1 MAMSG
6 INRLK
11 ENTIRGRSKKISS
24 KDEVSKMGYEKRTD
38 LAIEVKESFPK
49 DNVEIAGVSLQ
60 EDYDKK
66 KKIKVTSVQIMN
78 AVGAKQMKKPI
89 GRYITLEFEDCF
101 LMEQEDYMTDI
112 GKRLQKELKSILQK
126 KIKKDATI
134 LITGLGNRF
143 ATPDALGPYV
153 LENIEVNRHLSIQY
167 PGWKMQHEI
176 KICGIVPGVSGQTG
190 MESLEILKGV
200 ADTVHPDC
208 MLVIDSLATR
218 SIKRLCTTIQLTDTG
233 ISPGAGIGNNRSE
246 INRDTLGIPVI
257 AIGVPTV
264 VEAGTIVYDTLESA
278 LQKEG
283 YNAREIALFFDR
295 IHDKMGDSFFVT
307 PKDIDEKIKIVGDMI
322 ANSINACLA
331 EAE

>member
-1 MAMSG
+1 M
-6 INRLK
+6 R
-11 ENTIRGRSKKISS
+11 
-24 KDEVSKMGYEKRTD
+24 YEKRTD

-49 DNVEIAGVSLQ
+49 DHVEIPGVSLQ
-60 EDYDKK
+60 ENYDKL

-78 AVGAKQMKKPI
+78 HIGARQMKKPI
-89 GRYITLEFEDCF
+89 GTYTTIDFEERF
-101 LMEQEDYMTDI
+101 IFEQKDYMDAV
-112 GKRLQKELKSILQK
+112 GKRLQKELAAILPH

-134 LITGLGNRF
+134 LVTGLGNRF

-153 LENIEVNRHLSIQY
+153 LEQIEVNRHLSVQY
-167 PGWKMQHEI
+167 VGMELQKGM
-176 KICGIVPGVSGQTG
+176 KICGMIPGVLGQTG
-190 MESLEILKGV
+190 MESSEILKGV
-200 ADTVHPDC
+200 IENVHPDC

-246 INRDTLGIPVI
+246 INQNTMNIPVI

-264 VEAGTIVYDTLESA
+264 VEAGTIVFDTLEAA

-283 YNAREIALFFDR
+283 YSTKEIALFFDR

-307 PKDIDEKIKIVGDMI
+307 PKDIDEKIKTVGDMI

-331 EAE
+331 G

>member
-1 MAMSG
+1 M
-6 INRLK
+6 R
-11 ENTIRGRSKKISS
+11 
-24 KDEVSKMGYEKRTD
+24 YEKRTD

-49 DNVEIAGVSLQ
+49 DHVEIPGVSLQ
-60 EDYDKK
+60 ENYDKL
-66 KKIKVTSVQIMN
+66 KKIKVTSVRIMN
-78 AVGAKQMKKPI
+78 HIGARQMKKPI
-89 GRYITLEFEDCF
+89 GTYTTIDFEERF
-101 LMEQEDYMTDI
+101 IFEQKDYMDAV
-112 GKRLQKELKSILQK
+112 GKRLQKELAAILPH

-134 LITGLGNRF
+134 LVTGLGNRF

-153 LENIEVNRHLSIQY
+153 LEQIEVNRHLSVQY
-167 PGWKMQHEI
+167 VGMELQKGM
-176 KICGIVPGVSGQTG
+176 KICGMIPGVLGQTG
-190 MESLEILKGV
+190 MESSEILKGV
-200 ADTVHPDC
+200 IENVHPDC

-246 INRDTLGIPVI
+246 INQNTMNIPVI

-264 VEAGTIVYDTLESA
+264 VEAGTIVYDTLEAA

-283 YNAREIALFFDR
+283 YSTKEIALFFDR

-307 PKDIDEKIKIVGDMI
+307 PKDIDEKIKTVGDMI

-331 EAE
+331 G

>member
-1 MAMSG
+1 M
-6 INRLK
+6 R
-11 ENTIRGRSKKISS
+11 
-24 KDEVSKMGYEKRTD
+24 YEKRTD

-49 DNVEIAGVSLQ
+49 DHVEIPGVSLQ
-60 EDYDKK
+60 ENYDEL

-78 AVGAKQMKKPI
+78 HIGARQMKKPI
-89 GRYITLEFEDCF
+89 GTYTTIDFEERF
-101 LMEQEDYMTDI
+101 IFEQKDYMDAV
-112 GKRLQKELKSILQK
+112 GKRLQKELAAILPH

-134 LITGLGNRF
+134 LVTGLGNRF

-153 LENIEVNRHLSIQY
+153 LEQIEVNRHLSVQY
-167 PGWKMQHEI
+167 VGMELQKGM
-176 KICGIVPGVSGQTG
+176 KICGMIPGVLGQTG
-190 MESLEILKGV
+190 MESSEILKGV
-200 ADTVHPDC
+200 IENVHPDC

-246 INRDTLGIPVI
+246 INQNTMNIPVI

-264 VEAGTIVYDTLESA
+264 VEAGTIVYDTLEAA

-283 YNAREIALFFDR
+283 YSTKEIALFFDR

-307 PKDIDEKIKIVGDMI
+307 PKDIDEKIKTVGDMI

-331 EAE
+331 G

>member
-1 MAMSG
+1 M
-6 INRLK
+6 R
-11 ENTIRGRSKKISS
+11 
-24 KDEVSKMGYEKRTD
+24 YEKRTD

-49 DNVEIAGVSLQ
+49 DHVEIPGVSLQ
-60 EDYDKK
+60 ENYDKL
-66 KKIKVTSVQIMN
+66 KKIKVTSVRIMN
-78 AVGAKQMKKPI
+78 HIGARQMKKPI
-89 GRYITLEFEDCF
+89 GTYTTIDFEERF
-101 LMEQEDYMTDI
+101 IFEQKDYMDAV
-112 GKRLQKELKSILQK
+112 GKRLQKELAAILPH

-134 LITGLGNRF
+134 LVTGLGNRF

-153 LENIEVNRHLSIQY
+153 LEQIEVNRHLSVQY
-167 PGWKMQHEI
+167 VGMELQKEM
-176 KICGIVPGVSGQTG
+176 KICGMIPGVLGQTG
-190 MESLEILKGV
+190 MESSEILKGV
-200 ADTVHPDC
+200 IENVHPDC

-246 INRDTLGIPVI
+246 INQNTMNIPVI

-264 VEAGTIVYDTLESA
+264 VEAGTIVYDTLEAA

-283 YNAREIALFFDR
+283 YSTKEIALFFDR

-307 PKDIDEKIKIVGDMI
+307 PKDIDEKIKTVGDMI

-331 EAE
+331 G

>member
-1 MAMSG
+1 M
-6 INRLK
+6 R
-11 ENTIRGRSKKISS
+11 
-24 KDEVSKMGYEKRTD
+24 YEKRTD

-49 DNVEIAGVSLQ
+49 DHVEIPGVSLQ
-60 EDYDKK
+60 ENYDKL
-66 KKIKVTSVQIMN
+66 KKIKVTSVRILN
-78 AVGAKQMKKPI
+78 HIGARQMKKPI
-89 GRYITLEFEDCF
+89 GTYTTIDFEERF
-101 LMEQEDYMTDI
+101 IFEQKDYMDAV
-112 GKRLQKELKSILQK
+112 GKRLQKELAAILPH

-134 LITGLGNRF
+134 LVTGLGNRF

-153 LENIEVNRHLSIQY
+153 LEQIEVNRHLSVQY
-167 PGWKMQHEI
+167 VGMELQKGM
-176 KICGIVPGVSGQTG
+176 KICGMIPGVLGQTG
-190 MESLEILKGV
+190 MESSEILKGV
-200 ADTVHPDC
+200 IENVHPDC

-246 INRDTLGIPVI
+246 INQNTMNIPVI

-264 VEAGTIVYDTLESA
+264 VEAGTIVYDTLEAA

-283 YNAREIALFFDR
+283 YSTKEIALFFDR

-307 PKDIDEKIKIVGDMI
+307 PKDIDEKIKTVGDMI

-331 EAE
+331 G

>member
-1 MAMSG
+1 M
-6 INRLK
+6 R
-11 ENTIRGRSKKISS
+11 
-24 KDEVSKMGYEKRTD
+24 YEKRTD

-49 DNVEIAGVSLQ
+49 DHVEIPGVSLQ
-60 EDYDKK
+60 ENYDKL
-66 KKIKVTSVQIMN
+66 KKIKETSVRIMN
-78 AVGAKQMKKPI
+78 HIGARQMKKPI
-89 GRYITLEFEDCF
+89 GTYTTIDFEERF
-101 LMEQEDYMTDI
+101 IFEQKDYMDAV
-112 GKRLQKELKSILQK
+112 GKRLQKELAAILPH

-134 LITGLGNRF
+134 LVTGLGNRF

-153 LENIEVNRHLSIQY
+153 LEQIEVNRHLSVQY
-167 PGWKMQHEI
+167 VGMELQKGM
-176 KICGIVPGVSGQTG
+176 KICGMIPGVLGQTG
-190 MESLEILKGV
+190 MESSEILKGV
-200 ADTVHPDC
+200 IENVHPDC

-246 INRDTLGIPVI
+246 INQNTMNIPVI

-264 VEAGTIVYDTLESA
+264 VEAGTIVYDTLEAA

-283 YNAREIALFFDR
+283 YSTKEIALFFDR

-307 PKDIDEKIKIVGDMI
+307 PKDIDEKIKTVGDMI

-331 EAE
+331 G

>member
-1 MAMSG
+1 M
-6 INRLK
+6 R
-11 ENTIRGRSKKISS
+11 
-24 KDEVSKMGYEKRTD
+24 YEKRTD

-49 DNVEIAGVSLQ
+49 DHVEIPGVSLQ
-60 EDYDKK
+60 ENYDKL
-66 KKIKVTSVQIMN
+66 KKIKVTSVRIMN
-78 AVGAKQMKKPI
+78 HIGARQMKKPI
-89 GRYITLEFEDCF
+89 GTYTTIDFEERF
-101 LMEQEDYMTDI
+101 IFEQKDYMDAV
-112 GKRLQKELKSILQK
+112 GKRLQKELAAILPH

-134 LITGLGNRF
+134 LVTGLGNRF

-153 LENIEVNRHLSIQY
+153 LEQIEVNRHLSVQY
-167 PGWKMQHEI
+167 VGMELQKGM
-176 KICGIVPGVSGQTG
+176 KICGMIPGVL
-190 MESLEILKGV
+190 ESSEILKGV
-200 ADTVHPDC
+200 IANVHPDC

-246 INRDTLGIPVI
+246 INQNTMNIPVI

-264 VEAGTIVYDTLESA
+264 VEAGTIVYDTLEAA

-283 YNAREIALFFDR
+283 YSTKEIALFFDR

-307 PKDIDEKIKIVGDMI
+307 PKDIDEKIKTVGDMI

-331 EAE
+331 G

>member
-1 MAMSG
+1 M
-6 INRLK
+6 R
-11 ENTIRGRSKKISS
+11 
-24 KDEVSKMGYEKRTD
+24 YEKRTD

-49 DNVEIAGVSLQ
+49 DHVEIPGVSLQ
-60 EDYDKK
+60 ENYDKL

-78 AVGAKQMKKPI
+78 HIGARQMKKPI
-89 GRYITLEFEDCF
+89 GTYTTIDFEERF
-101 LMEQEDYMTDI
+101 IFEQKDYMDAV
-112 GKRLQKELKSILQK
+112 GKRLQKELAAILPH

-134 LITGLGNRF
+134 LVTGLGNRF

-153 LENIEVNRHLSIQY
+153 LEQIEVNRHLSVQY
-167 PGWKMQHEI
+167 VGMELQKGM
-176 KICGIVPGVSGQTG
+176 KICGMIPGVLGQTG
-190 MESLEILKGV
+190 MESSEILKGV
-200 ADTVHPDC
+200 IENVHPDC

-246 INRDTLGIPVI
+246 INQNTMNIPVI

-264 VEAGTIVYDTLESA
+264 VEAGTIVSDTLEAA

-283 YNAREIALFFDR
+283 YSTKEIALFFDR

-307 PKDIDEKIKIVGDMI
+307 PKDIDEKIKTVGDMI

-331 EAE
+331 G

>member
-1 MAMSG
+1 M
-6 INRLK
+6 R
-11 ENTIRGRSKKISS
+11 
-24 KDEVSKMGYEKRTD
+24 YEKRTD

-49 DNVEIAGVSLQ
+49 DHVEIPGVSLQ
-60 EDYDKK
+60 ENYDKL
-66 KKIKVTSVQIMN
+66 KKIKVTSVRIMN
-78 AVGAKQMKKPI
+78 HIGARQMKKPI
-89 GRYITLEFEDCF
+89 GTYTTIDFEERF
-101 LMEQEDYMTDI
+101 IFEQKDYMDAV
-112 GKRLQKELKSILQK
+112 GKRLQKELAAILPH

-134 LITGLGNRF
+134 LVTGLGNRF

-153 LENIEVNRHLSIQY
+153 LEQIEVNRHLLVQY
-167 PGWKMQHEI
+167 VGMELQKGM
-176 KICGIVPGVSGQTG
+176 KICGMIPGVLGQTG
-190 MESLEILKGV
+190 MESSEILKGV
-200 ADTVHPDC
+200 IENVHPDC

-246 INRDTLGIPVI
+246 INQNTMNIPVI

-264 VEAGTIVYDTLESA
+264 VEAGTIVYDTLEAA

-283 YNAREIALFFDR
+283 YSTKEITLFFDR

-307 PKDIDEKIKIVGDMI
+307 PKDIDEKIKTVGDMI

-331 EAE
+331 G

>member
-1 MAMSG
+1 M
-6 INRLK
+6 R
-11 ENTIRGRSKKISS
+11 
-24 KDEVSKMGYEKRTD
+24 YEKRTD

-49 DNVEIAGVSLQ
+49 DHVEIPGVSLK
-60 EDYDKK
+60 ENYDKL
-66 KKIKVTSVQIMN
+66 KKIKVTSVRIMN
-78 AVGAKQMKKPI
+78 HSGARQMKKPI
-89 GRYITLEFEDCF
+89 GTYTTIDFEERF
-101 LMEQEDYMTDI
+101 IFEQKDYMDAV
-112 GKRLQKELKSILQK
+112 GKRLQKELAAILPH

-134 LITGLGNRF
+134 LVTGLGNRF

-153 LENIEVNRHLSIQY
+153 LEQIEVNRHLSVQY
-167 PGWKMQHEI
+167 VGMELQKGM
-176 KICGIVPGVSGQTG
+176 KICGMIPGVLGQTG
-190 MESLEILKGV
+190 MESSEILKGV
-200 ADTVHPDC
+200 IENVHPDC

-246 INRDTLGIPVI
+246 INQNTMNIPVI

-264 VEAGTIVYDTLESA
+264 VEAGTIVYDTLEAA

-283 YNAREIALFFDR
+283 YSTKEIALFFDR

-307 PKDIDEKIKIVGDMI
+307 PKDIDEKIKTVGDMI

-331 EAE
+331 G

>member
-1 MAMSG
+1 M
-6 INRLK
+6 R
-11 ENTIRGRSKKISS
+11 
-24 KDEVSKMGYEKRTD
+24 YEKRTD

-49 DNVEIAGVSLQ
+49 DHVEIPGVSLQ
-60 EDYDKK
+60 ENYDKL
-66 KKIKVTSVQIMN
+66 KKIKVTSVRIMN
-78 AVGAKQMKKPI
+78 HIGARQMKKPI
-89 GRYITLEFEDCF
+89 GTYTTIDFEERF
-101 LMEQEDYMTDI
+101 IFEQKDYMDAV
-112 GKRLQKELKSILQK
+112 GKRLQKELAAILPH

-134 LITGLGNRF
+134 LVTGLGNRF

-153 LENIEVNRHLSIQY
+153 LEQIEVNRHLSVQY
-167 PGWKMQHEI
+167 VGMELQKGM
-176 KICGIVPGVSGQTG
+176 KICGMIPGVLGQTG
-190 MESLEILKGV
+190 MESSEILNGV
-200 ADTVHPDC
+200 IENVHPDC

-246 INRDTLGIPVI
+246 INQNTMNIPVI

-264 VEAGTIVYDTLESA
+264 VEAGTIVYDTLEAA

-283 YNAREIALFFDR
+283 YSMKEIALFFDR

-307 PKDIDEKIKIVGDMI
+307 PKDIDEKIKTVGDMI

-331 EAE
+331 G

>member
-1 MAMSG
+1 M
-6 INRLK
+6 R
-11 ENTIRGRSKKISS
+11 
-24 KDEVSKMGYEKRTD
+24 YEKRTD

-49 DNVEIAGVSLQ
+49 DHVEIPGVSLQ
-60 EDYDKK
+60 ENYDKL
-66 KKIKVTSVQIMN
+66 KKIKVTSVRIMN
-78 AVGAKQMKKPI
+78 HIGARQMKKPI
-89 GRYITLEFEDCF
+89 GTYTTIDFEERF
-101 LMEQEDYMTDI
+101 IFEQKGYMDAV
-112 GKRLQKELKSILQK
+112 GKRLQKELAAILPH

-134 LITGLGNRF
+134 LVTGLGNRF

-153 LENIEVNRHLSIQY
+153 LEQIEVNRHLSVQY
-167 PGWKMQHEI
+167 VGMELQKGM
-176 KICGIVPGVSGQTG
+176 KICGMIPGVLGQTG
-190 MESLEILKGV
+190 MESSEILKGV
-200 ADTVHPDC
+200 IENVHPDC

-246 INRDTLGIPVI
+246 INQNTMNIPVI

-264 VEAGTIVYDTLESA
+264 VEAGTIVYDTLEAA

-283 YNAREIALFFDR
+283 YSTKEIALFFDR

-307 PKDIDEKIKIVGDMI
+307 PKDIDEKIKTVGDMI

-331 EAE
+331 G